1 MKAFEIFQTV
11 NALVGL
17 AALMYICEQLKR
29 SLKIYARTG
38 SFR

>member
-1 MKAFEIFQTV
+1 MKAFEILQTV
-11 NALVGL
+11 NALAGL
-17 AALMYICEQLKR
+17 AVLMYISYQLKR